1 MNFWEQDEL
10 RMKQTLLMQWPN
22 VIARSSLL

>member
-10 RMKQTLLMQWPN
+10 RMKQTFLMQWPN